1 MVNPFKRLIEVVES
15 FFARAKEDGGILSS
29 LKKQKGFEVSTI
41 EGESNFNDILAWFKT
56 QNLDPKRHTPFIAN
70 LIELKDAFTGVDVK
84 VSKPCAII
92 VGFIDEQADSI
103 TSIIIE
109 SDALDAKTKEVFGD
123 EKLVVLQ

>member
-15 FFARAKEDGGILSS
+15 FFARAKEDGGILST

-70 LIELKDAFTGVDVK
+70 FLPMKDMIGDNVTQIT
-84 VSKPCAII
+84 KPCALL
-92 VGFIDEQADSI
+92 VGIHDEQNDEIYAVVFQC
-103 TSIIIE
+103 
-109 SDALDAKTKEVFGD
+109 DALDTKTREVLGD
-123 EKLVVLQ
+123 EEFVVLQ

>member
-15 FFARAKEDGGILSS
+15 FFARDKEDGGILST

-56 QNLDPKRHTPFIAN
+56 QNLDPKRHTPFIADF
-70 LIELKDAFTGVDVK
+70 LPMKDMIGDNVTQIT
-84 VSKPCAII
+84 KPFAII
-92 VGFIDEQADSI
+92 VGFIDEQADTI